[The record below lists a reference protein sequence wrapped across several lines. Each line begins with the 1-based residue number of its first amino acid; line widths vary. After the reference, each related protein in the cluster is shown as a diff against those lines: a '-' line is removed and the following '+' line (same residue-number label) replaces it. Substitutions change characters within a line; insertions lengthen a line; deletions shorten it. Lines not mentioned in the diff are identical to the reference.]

1 MTSAPSP
8 LEIAIVVRERTL
20 LGIVHGLTDL
30 FRITDQLSR
39 VRLGSDQPVLRL
51 THFADT
57 GAGGIMRTFDS
68 LAGAGTE
75 QPSAQCC
82 ARVVIIPPRETAA
95 LGIEPAPKWS
105 DWLIAQHTGGAIL
118 TSVCGGTFLLAQTG
132 LLDGRRATVHSC
144 TTADLT
150 NLFPAVDV
158 DRDAV
163 RTEDDDI
170 ITVGGIMAWT
180 DLALVIVRRLL
191 GNAAMLETA
200 DFMMLE
206 PPSREQRFHKTF
218 APEMNH
224 GDSAILKSQYEL
236 HARPPAGI
244 TVNDMAHWAGLE
256 LRTFTRRFHAATGL
270 RPNEYRLKLRME
282 KAREL
287 LEANTVP
294 ISQVAF
300 DAGYGDVASFREA
313 FAKEMGLRPSDY
325 RKRFGH
331 IPVAA

>member
-30 FRITDQLSR
+30 FRITDELSR

-51 THFADT
+51 SHFADT
-57 GAGGIMRTFDS
+57 GAGGIVRMFDS
-68 LAGAGTE
+68 LARTE
-75 QPSAQCC
+75 QPGPQSC
-82 ARVVIIPPRETAA
+82 ARVVIIPPRETAI
-95 LGIEPAPKWS
+95 LGLESGPKWS
-105 DWLIAQHTGGAIL
+105 DWLIAQHAGGAIL

-132 LLDGRRATVHSC
+132 LLDGRRATAHSC
-144 TTADLT
+144 TTEDLT
-150 NLFPAVDV
+150 ALFPSVDV
-158 DRDAV
+158 DLDAV

-206 PPSREQRFHKTF
+206 PPNREQRFHKTF
-218 APEMNH
+218 VPDLNH
-224 GDSAILKSQYEL
+224 GDDAILKSQYEL
-236 HARPPAGI
+236 HARPQSGI
-244 TVNDMAHWAGLE
+244 TVNDMAQWSGLE
-256 LRTFTRRFHAATGL
+256 LRTFTRRFHGATGL

-287 LEANTVP
+287 LEANAVP

-300 DAGYGDVASFREA
+300 DAGYGDVASFRQA
-313 FAKEMGLRPSDY
+313 FAKEMGIRPSDY

>member
-30 FRITDQLSR
+30 FRITDELSR
-39 VRLGSDQPVLRL
+39 VHLGSDQPVLRL
-51 THFADT
+51 SHFADT
-57 GAGGIMRTFDS
+57 GAGGIVRTFDS
-68 LAGAGTE
+68 LAGAD
-75 QPSAQCC
+75 QPDAQSC
-82 ARVVIIPPRETAA
+82 ARVVIIPPRETAI
-95 LGIEPAPKWS
+95 LGIESGPKWS
-105 DWLIAQHTGGAIL
+105 DWLIAQHAGGAIL
-118 TSVCGGTFLLAQTG
+118 ASICGGTFLLAQTG
-132 LLDGRRATVHSC
+132 LLDGRRATAHSC
-144 TTADLT
+144 TTEDLT
-150 NLFPAVDV
+150 TLFPAVGV
-158 DRDAV
+158 DMDAV

-191 GNAAMLETA
+191 GNAAMMATA

-206 PPSREQRFHKTF
+206 PPNREQRFHKTF

-236 HARPPAGI
+236 HARPPVGV
-244 TVNDMAHWAGLE
+244 TVNDMAHWSGLE
-256 LRTFTRRFHAATGL
+256 LRTFTRRFHGATGL

-300 DAGYGDVASFREA
+300 DVGYGDIASFRQV
-313 FAKEMGLRPSDY
+313 FAREMGLRPSDY

-331 IPVAA
+331 IPVAP